1 MYQIIYLSISENN
14 FNNFRIIIAI
24 HKFFPSSR
32 KTSLL
37 SSLMQK
43 SNVTVRSARGASKD
57 EHELDQEER
66 DVWYIDRAF
75 FGVRRVQ
82 FP

>member
-1 MYQIIYLSISENN
+1 
-14 FNNFRIIIAI
+14 
-24 HKFFPSSR
+24 
-32 KTSLL
+32 
-37 SSLMQK
+37 MQK
-43 SNVTVRSARGASKD
+43 SNTVRSARGASKD

-66 DVWYIDRAF
+66 DVCYIDRAF